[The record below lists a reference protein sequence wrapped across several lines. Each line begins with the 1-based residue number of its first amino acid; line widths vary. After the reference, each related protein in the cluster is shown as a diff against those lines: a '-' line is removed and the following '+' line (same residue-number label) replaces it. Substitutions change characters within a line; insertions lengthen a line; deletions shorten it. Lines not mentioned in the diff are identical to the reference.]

1 MQSKITDLIM
11 PVLKMYQYLKVE
23 VPCVVRGVGRSVFFF
38 LFYLLVG
45 SEAIK
50 ESEKGVLCCLH
61 VF

>member
-38 LFYLLVG
+38 FFFICWLVQR
-45 SEAIK
+45 
-50 ESEKGVLCCLH
+50 L
-61 VF
+61 

>member
-38 LFYLLVG
+38 SFLSVG
-45 SEAIK
+45 WFRGYK
-50 ESEKGVLCCLH
+50 RK
-61 VF
+61 